1 MINKTD
7 HGPQQRRPQV
17 AGEQNVPN
25 SKAGRENLNPPEQDR
40 AGSVMITRL
49 PPSSDLLNLG
59 SQTSLIELFPMA
71 AYAVQAPDGVI
82 VWFNSRAAQLWGRVP
97 ALGDTDERFC
107 GAYKLYYP
115 DGTRMAHCD
124 TPVALALKT
133 GASVHEQEVI
143 IEKPDGSRVT
153 VSVHID
159 PIRDQDGAIIGV
171 VNFFHDIQERKEA
184 ERTTGLLAAIVDSS
198 DDAIVSKTLDGTIT
212 SWNRSAERLFGYSA
226 DEAIGQHITLI
237 VPPDRRQEEVG
248 ILEKLRR
255 GERVDHFETVRLRKN
270 GTRFDISLTISPV
283 KDPAGRLV
291 GASKVARDISE
302 RKRAEQ
308 AHKEAE
314 LSARLLQVQ
323 DEERRRIAREL
334 HDGVGQLLSA
344 VGMNV
349 SQILTE
355 KGKLSPAAVRSAE
368 DMRFSIERA
377 SAEIRTVSYLLHPP
391 MLDEIGLPTA
401 LRWYV
406 DGFAERS
413 KMKVTVEVASEF
425 PRLVQDYEL
434 SLFRIAQ
441 ECLTNI
447 HRHSGS
453 FTASVR
459 LSCMDEKVEL
469 EIRDEGK
476 GINQEIQSK
485 INSGA
490 SVGVGFRGMQE
501 RVRLIGGKL
510 TVHPNPS
517 GNGTSVLVTL
527 PLNEE
532 ALAPSE
538 NTVLNPDATGEDDRF
553 RAQGLSL

>member
-1 MINKTD
+1 MNKTD
-7 HGPQQRRPQV
+7 HGRQERRPQV
-17 AGEQNVPN
+17 AGEQNLSN
-25 SKAGRENLNPPEQDR
+25 STARRENLNPPEQNR
-40 AGSVMITRL
+40 AGSVMMTRL
-49 PPSSDLLNLG
+49 TPSSDLLNLG

-115 DGTRMAHCD
+115 DGTHMAHCD

-159 PIRDQDGAIIGV
+159 PIRDQNGAIIGV
-171 VNFFHDIQERKEA
+171 VNFFHDIRERKEA

-198 DDAIVSKTLDGTIT
+198 DDAIVSKRLDGTIT

-226 DEAIGQHITLI
+226 DEAIGQHITLV

-270 GTRFDISLTISPV
+270 GTRFDVSLTISPV
-283 KDPAGRLV
+283 KDPTGRLV

-308 AHKEAE
+308 THKEAE

-413 KMKVTVEVASEF
+413 KMKLTVEVASDF
-425 PRLVQDYEL
+425 PRLVQDCEL

-453 FTASVR
+453 FTAFVR
-459 LSCMDEKVEL
+459 LSCVDEKVEL

-538 NTVLNPDATGEDDRF
+538 NTVLNPDVAGDEDRF

>member
-1 MINKTD
+1 MNKTD
-7 HGPQQRRPQV
+7 HGPQERRPQV
-17 AGEQNVPN
+17 ASEQNLSN
-25 SKAGRENLNPPEQDR
+25 STARRENLNPPEQDR

-49 PPSSDLLNLG
+49 TPSSDLLNLG

-115 DGTRMAHCD
+115 DGTHMAHCD

-198 DDAIVSKTLDGTIT
+198 DDAIVSKRLDGTIT

-226 DEAIGQHITLI
+226 DEAIGQHITLV
-237 VPPDRRQEEVG
+237 VPPDRRQEEMG

-270 GTRFDISLTISPV
+270 GTRFDVSLTISPV
-283 KDPAGRLV
+283 KDPKGRLV

-308 AHKEAE
+308 THKEAE

-413 KMKVTVEVASEF
+413 KMKLTVEVASDF
-425 PRLVQDYEL
+425 PRLVQDCEL

-453 FTASVR
+453 FTAFVR
-459 LSCMDEKVEL
+459 LSCVDEKVEL

-538 NTVLNPDATGEDDRF
+538 NTVLNPDAAGEEDRF